1 MTEIEMKLL
10 LTRYNKLSKERA
22 EAAYMWGHGG
32 ESVCYE
38 SKWSKCIDE
47 MSKMMGD
54 LRKDGYKFIFTN
66 FKRVGKFQYQVY
78 DIVPANNCDSVSS
91 T

>member
-1 MTEIEMKLL
+1 MTELEMKLL

-22 EAAYMWGHGG
+22 EAAYMWGHFG

-47 MSKMMGD
+47 MSKMMND
-54 LRKDGYKFIFTN
+54 LRKDGYKFIFTH
-66 FKRVGKFQYQVY
+66 FERVGKFQYQVY
-78 DIVPANNCDSVSS
+78 DIVPANS
-91 T
+91 